1 MHIRSVAILGAGTMG
16 AQIAAHFANA
26 GVPALLLDVTPAA
39 AKQGLERAR
48 ALKPDPF
55 FTLNTWNLVTTGGFD
70 EGLARIR
77 EADWVLEAV
86 VEQLDIKRALLE
98 RVDAARRPGS
108 IVTSNTSGI
117 PIAALAEGRSND
129 FREHWLGT
137 HFFNPPR
144 YLRLLEVI
152 PTPETRPDVVQAVS
166 DFADHRLGKGVVLAK
181 DSPNFIGNHI
191 GLYAMMRILAKVAS
205 GEYSIDEVDAITGPP
220 LGRPKSA
227 TFRTLDLA
235 GLDILG
241 HVVNN
246 LRERMGGAQ
255 GSGRGSGQGDVWTL
269 PPFFL
274 AMLERGM
281 TGEKAGQGFYKR
293 VRQPNGESE
302 ILTIDPATL
311 EYGPKRAPRIASLDA
326 TASLTDVRERVR
338 ALFAAKDKA
347 GSLLR
352 DTLAPTLV
360 YTASVTPSIAY
371 SADDVDRVMRW
382 GFGWELGP
390 FELIDAIGA
399 DKVVEAARQVDPT
412 LAGQAAASVQ
422 LLERPPRTGDVPPAA
437 ADLQIL
443 RTAKE
448 RSGVVKKNAG
458 ASLVDLGD
466 GVLCVE
472 FHSKMNAIGGD
483 TIQMLQAGLREARN
497 FAALVV
503 GNDALHF
510 SAGAN
515 LMLVLLEAQEEN
527 WDEIDL
533 MVRAFQQAVMGLR
546 HADVPVIVAPAGLAL
561 GGGCEIALHADR
573 VQAAAESYIGL
584 VEVGVG
590 LIPAGG
596 GTKEMIARAAEGMA
610 PGSTDFLPA
619 IQRAFETIAFAKTS
633 ASGPDA
639 QRLGYLRAVD
649 GFTMNRER
657 LLADAKRRALQR
669 VAEGYQPPV
678 VRQAIPVGG
687 DSVSAPLKLAV
698 HLALRA
704 ARISEHDALIGR
716 RLATIMGGGTLPH
729 PSSVSEQ
736 HLLDLEREAFLGL
749 LAERRTQERIQHT
762 LKTGKPLRN

>member
-191 GLYAMMRILAKVAS
+191 GLYAMMRTLAKVAS

-255 GSGRGSGQGDVWTL
+255 GSGQGDVWTL

-293 VRQPNGESE
+293 VKQTNGESE

-399 DKVVEAARQVDPT
+399 DMVVEAARQADPA
-412 LAGQAAASVQ
+412 LAGQAAASAQ
-422 LLERPPRTGDVPPAA
+422 LLERQPRTGDVPPAA

-503 GNDALHF
+503 GNDAPNF

-527 WDEIDL
+527 WDEIEG
-533 MVRAFQQAVMGLR
+533 MIRAFQQTMLALR
-546 HADVPVIVAPAGLAL
+546 YAEVPVVVAPAGLAL
-561 GGGCEIALHADR
+561 GGGCEIVLHGDR

-590 LIPAGG
+590 LIPAAG
-596 GTKEMIARAAEGMA
+596 GTTEMTARAADDMA
-610 PGSTDFLPA
+610 PGAADFLPTV
-619 IQRAFETIAFAKTS
+619 QRAFETVAFAKVSSS
-633 ASGPDA
+633 AADA
-639 QRLGYLRAVD
+639 QRLGYLRAND
-649 GFTMNRER
+649 AFTMNRER
-657 LLADAKRRALQR
+657 LLSDAKARALQR
-669 VAEGYQPPV
+669 VAEGYHPPV
-678 VRQAIPVGG
+678 PRTAIRVGG
-687 DSVSAPLKLAV
+687 NAVLAPLKLGI
-698 HLALRA
+698 HLAWRA
-704 ARISEHDALIGR
+704 GRISDYDAVIGR
-716 RLATIMGGGTLPH
+716 KLATVMAGGNLPH
-729 PSSVSEQ
+729 PSTVSEQ
-736 HLLDLEREAFLGL
+736 ELLDLEREAFLSL
-749 LAERRTQERIQHT
+749 LGERKTLERIQHM
-762 LKTGKPLRN
+762 LKTGKALRN